1 MQASETRLNYRYPS
15 LTLSRVKAPKRN
27 QNPQKATKKENY
39 CLKNENFTENTVD
52 RLSQDDPYTIVV
64 VES

>member
-1 MQASETRLNYRYPS
+1 MNYRHPS
-15 LTLSRVKAPKRN
+15 LTLSYVKAPKRN
-27 QNPQKATKKENY
+27 QNPQKVTKKENY

-52 RLSQDDPYTIVV
+52 RLSQDDPNTIVV